1 MRDKAATREKILDAA
16 ESVFAEKGYHDAAM
30 DAIARNAR
38 ASKGAL
44 YFHFPS
50 KEALFFSLIDR
61 LAAHLEREVDRSLAA
76 ERGAVAKI
84 EAALS
89 AVLKTLSKRRRLAKL
104 LLYQGYGLGARFE
117 QKRLRV
123 YDRFASLVQRY
134 LEEAVEEGAI
144 PPLNAQITAYAW
156 LGALNELVSRWLFT
170 GAPDPLEE
178 TLPSLV
184 PLFLRGIGVNPTED
198 E

>member
-16 ESVFAEKGYHDAAM
+16 EGVFADRGYHDAAM
-30 DAIARNAR
+30 DAIAHDAR

-61 LAAHLEREVDRSLAA
+61 LAAHLEREVDASLAG
-76 ERGAVAKI
+76 ERGAVGKI

-89 AVLKTLSKRRRLAKL
+89 AVLRTLSKRRRLAKL

-117 QKRLRV
+117 EKRLHV
-123 YDRFASLVQRY
+123 YDRFASLIQRY
-134 LEEAVEEGAI
+134 LEEAVAEGAI

-156 LGALNELVSRWLFT
+156 LGALNELVTRWLFT
-170 GAPDPLEE
+170 GEPDPLEE
-178 TLPSLV
+178 TLPALV
-184 PLFLRGIGVNPTED
+184 PLFLRGIGVEPTED